1 MVEVLI
7 AEMFGSDR
15 SRPKDYERAVVVD
28 GRGAKETRKTT
39 LRSEWRSA
47 LKKSLTEPALLEMSG
62 DAFIGHLLGR
72 LHRKLHNTDIQAA
85 ESWRCAKFIFQ
96 KCNFFDEGAGDI
108 GQS

>member
-15 SRPKDYERAVVVD
+15 SRPTDYQRAVVVD

-62 DAFIGHLLGR
+62 NGSV
-72 LHRKLHNTDIQAA
+72 NQAL
-85 ESWRCAKFIFQ
+85 SI
-96 KCNFFDEGAGDI
+96 AGDFL
-108 GQS
+108 GACFKFWKH

>member
-62 DAFIGHLLGR
+62 YATLQ
-72 LHRKLHNTDIQAA
+72 KLVD
-85 ESWRCAKFIFQ
+85 KFFRINQPVRASFWH
-96 KCNFFDEGAGDI
+96 
-108 GQS
+108 

>member
-15 SRPKDYERAVVVD
+15 SRPKDYQRAVVVD

-47 LKKSLTEPALLEMSG
+47 LKKSLTELALLEMSG
-62 DAFIGHLLGR
+62 YGV
-72 LHRKLHNTDIQAA
+72 NQALA
-85 ESWRCAKFIFQ
+85 QVPEFRDPETETGNSKI
-96 KCNFFDEGAGDI
+96 DT
-108 GQS
+108 